1 MANYN
6 LYAIKDGNL
15 LNINDITYELKD
27 LKEIDKLTREYRNAQ
42 ELLEQLSDEGRMLF
56 KPPFGGVKI
65 LYASKGQIL
74 EIEPL
79 FKESVSNNEKKDVY
93 TQTLDFARAIGQMY
107 DLCVKRI
114 GRGFTVNYKR
124 VREFLE
130 NIEILKDPEF
140 NGFLSIV
147 FSTIGVFGFTKNGK
161 MPFEKYLNYIDDFYN
176 TYNPN
181 TGSVDSP
188 NKEKI
193 IDNYYY
199 AVLLGFYRKFYN
211 DGNFNYRGFRDYY
224 CTYYNTFYL
233 SNERNKNDV
242 DDNDGVKRTIE
253 EVYEDDYFPD
263 ERKNDTSIMRD
274 ENGKYYFSDDDVK
287 TR

>member
-27 LKEIDKLTREYRNAQ
+27 LKEIDKLTREYSNAQ
-42 ELLEQLSDEGRMLF
+42 ELLEHLSDEGRMLF
-56 KPPFGGVKI
+56 KPPFDGVKI
-65 LYASKGQIL
+65 LYASKGKIL

-79 FKESVSNNEKKDVY
+79 FKESVSNNEKRDVY
-93 TQTLDFARAIGQMY
+93 TQTLDFARAIGKMY

-114 GRGFTVNYKR
+114 GRGFTVNYKS
-124 VREFLE
+124 VREFLK

-181 TGSVDSP
+181 TDSVDSP

-193 IDNYYY
+193 IDN
-199 AVLLGFYRKFYN
+199 
-211 DGNFNYRGFRDYY
+211 
-224 CTYYNTFYL
+224 
-233 SNERNKNDV
+233 
-242 DDNDGVKRTIE
+242 
-253 EVYEDDYFPD
+253 
-263 ERKNDTSIMRD
+263 
-274 ENGKYYFSDDDVK
+274 
-287 TR
+287 